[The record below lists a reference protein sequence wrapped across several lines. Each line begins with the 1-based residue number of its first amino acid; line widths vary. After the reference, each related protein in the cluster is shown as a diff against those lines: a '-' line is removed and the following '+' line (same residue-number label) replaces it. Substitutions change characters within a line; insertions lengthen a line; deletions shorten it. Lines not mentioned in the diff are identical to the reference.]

1 MIEMEANKCTS
12 EWTHPVV
19 LQLSESMQNLQLPP
33 PLPQDDLPSLLL
45 SISEEIKT
53 LNLRVKSIE
62 DRLPSHV
69 HVPSRVP
76 SREEEEDEGEE
87 EDEAIVTGM

>member
-1 MIEMEANKCTS
+1 MDSPRSPPTIGAIRVYAKFAA
-12 EWTHPVV
+12 PPP
-19 LQLSESMQNLQLPP
+19 PP

-62 DRLPSHV
+62 DRLPFHV

-76 SREEEEDEGEE
+76 SHEEEEDEGEE
-87 EDEAIVTGM
+87 EDILTRTYH

>member
-1 MIEMEANKCTS
+1 MDS
-12 EWTHPVV
+12 PR
-19 LQLSESMQNLQLPP
+19 SPP
-33 PLPQDDLPSLLL
+33 TIGVYAKFAAPLPLPQDDLPSLLL
-45 SISEEIKT
+45 SISKEIKT

-76 SREEEEDEGEE
+76 SHEEEEDEGEE
-87 EDEAIVTGM
+87 EDILTRTYH

>member
-19 LQLSESMQNLQLPP
+19 QLSESMQNLQLPP
-33 PLPQDDLPSLLL
+33 LPQDELPSLLL
-45 SISEEIKT
+45 SMSKEIKT

-62 DRLPSHV
+62 DRLSSV
-69 HVPSRVP
+69 CARVK
-76 SREEEEDEGEE
+76 EM
-87 EDEAIVTGM
+87 TC

>member
-19 LQLSESMQNLQLPP
+19 QLSESMQNLQLPP
-33 PLPQDDLPSLLL
+33 LPQYELPSLLL
-45 SISEEIKT
+45 SMSKEIKT

-62 DRLPSHV
+62 DRLSS
-69 HVPSRVP
+69 HVPSH
-76 SREEEEDEGEE
+76 EEEEDIL
-87 EDEAIVTGM
+87 ARTHH